1 MLEATTLEDI
11 WLHDVIKLCSRTHNH
26 PEKANKEKKK
36 SKMLFCKAL
45 ITMFKGT
52 TFLPALLSTQLQV
65 KQDLGIC

>member
-36 SKMLFCKAL
+36 KAKCYFVKHKLQCLKERLFS
-45 ITMFKGT
+45 
-52 TFLPALLSTQLQV
+52 LLSFLLSY
-65 KQDLGIC
+65 K

>member
-36 SKMLFCKAL
+36 QNV
-45 ITMFKGT
+45 I
-52 TFLPALLSTQLQV
+52 V
-65 KQDLGIC
+65 